1 MQPPFAGFH
10 SVTWVGAGSTALS
23 SVTPRSGISFCI
35 FLLFGDPACFS
46 LQSSASGDTSLLGNI
61 WKLFYIACF
70 PLLTHMDHVPPISF
84 FLCAAHMCST
94 KLWENTRPALT
105 AALNIISLP
114 GLCHLCSASVSQPLG
129 SWREQKDNSSNCTS
143 SSSMLFCGPCLPICL
158 VRHEDSFSLLLQSV
172 VRKKAQIL
180 LLCPYLVET
189 VPLLLDSW
197 E

>member
-10 SVTWVGAGSTALS
+10 SVTWVRAGSTALS
-23 SVTPRSGISFCI
+23 SVTPRSGISFCM
-35 FLLFGDPACFS
+35 FLLFGGPASFS
-46 LQSSASGDTSLLGNI
+46 LQFSASGDTSLLGNI

-84 FLCAAHMCST
+84 FFMCST
-94 KLWENTRPALT
+94 YVLHEVVRKHKTSSHCSTEYHFPTWPLSLVFCLSFPTPGKLKGAED
-105 AALNIISLP
+105 S
-114 GLCHLCSASVSQPLG
+114 
-129 SWREQKDNSSNCTS
+129 SSNCTS
-143 SSSMLFCGPCLPICL
+143 SSSVLFCGPCLPICL